1 MKISITEEYQ
11 KQVLAGLK
19 IDGGVDPI
27 AHLALGIAGEAGE
40 VADIVKKSQYAENKG
55 TLDWVQMYRELGD
68 VLWYVTAMAGKCG
81 WTLDQ
86 VMRAN
91 IMKLA
96 ERHPDWNV
104 YDVRK
109 L

>member
-11 KQVLAGLK
+11 RQVLAGLK

-40 VADIVKKSQYAENKG
+40 VADIVKKSQYAENNGLMDKVKMFG
-55 TLDWVQMYRELGD
+55 ELGD
-68 VLWYVTAMAGKCG
+68 VLWYITAMAGKFG
-81 WTLDQ
+81 WTLD
-86 VMRAN
+86 R
-91 IMKLA
+91 IMKGNISKLA
-96 ERHPDWNV
+96 TRHTDWNV
-104 YDVRK
+104 YDAGK